1 MAVETKE
8 SKTLLKEVDE
18 IIAEHGATVDELIPI
33 LLDVNRAK
41 GYLSTEAMEQIG
53 EQLHIP
59 ASRVL
64 SVASFYDML
73 SFEPQGKH
81 VIKFCENAPCHV
93 EGGREVWHALQHEL
107 KIGNGETTKDKKWTL
122 KTTSCIGQCAEGPVI
137 LIDDEIISH
146 VTAEKVPQILAR
158 YK

>member
-8 SKTLLKEVDE
+8 FKNLKEVDK
-18 IIAEHGATVDELIPI
+18 IIQEHGATVDELIPI
-33 LLDVNRAK
+33 LLEVNREM
-41 GYLSTEAMEQIG
+41 GYLTSDALEQIG
-53 EQLHIP
+53 RQLHIP
-59 ASRVL
+59 ASSVL

-81 VIKFCENAPCHV
+81 VIKFCESAPCHV
-93 EGGREVWHALQHEL
+93 EGGREVWQALQHEL

-122 KTTSCIGQCAEGPVI
+122 KTMSCIGQCADGPVI
-137 LIDDEIISH
+137 LIDDEIISR
-146 VTAEKVPQILAR
+146 VTAQNVPQILAR

>member
-1 MAVETKE
+1 MAVDTKE
-8 SKTLLKEVDE
+8 SKTHAQE
-18 IIAEHGATVDELIPI
+18 IDRIISEHGATVEELIPI
-33 LLDVNRAK
+33 LLDVNRIM
-41 GYLSTEAMEQIG
+41 GYLSPDAMAKIG

-59 ASRVL
+59 SSRVM

-73 SFEPQGKH
+73 SLEPQGRH

-93 EGGREVWHALQHEL
+93 EGGREVWHALQHDL
-107 KIGNGETTKDKKWTL
+107 KIGLGETTKDKKWTL
-122 KTTSCIGQCAEGPVI
+122 KTTSCIGMCAEGPVI

-146 VTAEKVPQILAR
+146 VTADKVPQILAR